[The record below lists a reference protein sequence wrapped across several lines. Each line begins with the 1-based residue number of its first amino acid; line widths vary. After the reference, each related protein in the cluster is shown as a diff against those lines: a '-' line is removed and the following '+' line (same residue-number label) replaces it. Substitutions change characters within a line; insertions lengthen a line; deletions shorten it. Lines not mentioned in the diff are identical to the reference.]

1 MPLQHE
7 DGEAWADAETGMA
20 EPAEAAKQELQTE
33 AGCDS
38 SDATKLDKDVGS
50 TDILDLDLAQSI
62 IQDCSVIVG
71 IHPDQVSC
79 RYLAGM
85 KSHPRQDPKIGC
97 CQALLCCF
105 FSMSVV
111 DTAPVRDYND
121 ISMLLGLVCCQP
133 CCQYCGLI
141 LHDLQSTRC
150 LEPQLLPCKLCMLK
164 FFSGMRRLQNQS

>member
-1 MPLQHE
+1 MQCMPLQHE

-20 EPAEAAKQELQTE
+20 EPAEAKQELQTE

-85 KSHPRQDPKIGC
+85 
-97 CQALLCCF
+97 
-105 FSMSVV
+105 
-111 DTAPVRDYND
+111 
-121 ISMLLGLVCCQP
+121 
-133 CCQYCGLI
+133 
-141 LHDLQSTRC
+141 
-150 LEPQLLPCKLCMLK
+150 
-164 FFSGMRRLQNQS
+164 